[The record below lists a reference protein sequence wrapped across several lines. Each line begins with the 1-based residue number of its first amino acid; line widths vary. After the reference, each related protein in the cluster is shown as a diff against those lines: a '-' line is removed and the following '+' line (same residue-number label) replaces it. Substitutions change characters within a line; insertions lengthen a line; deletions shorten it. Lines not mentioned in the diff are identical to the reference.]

1 MGVSSAQHHL
11 RTGRGPFQWRKKA
24 TAKLAAETSTIPTNT
39 ATTKLSSSRTCTCLI
54 AVAPGNLERWPA
66 GTCAKSGAM
75 RPPRWLSCVRTALA
89 RRISR
94 SFRSSFQTNRLAVIR
109 VTSRRTAI
117 TALCPGNADTGVCD
131 AGLNFVASRARACG
145 SLAGGSVPGTRAGKR
160 RRNAQPRRSPAL
172 PLLRKPGLLQSPPKL
187 GFGKRSP

>member
-66 GTCAKSGAM
+66 GTCASPG
-75 RPPRWLSCVRTALA
+75 
-89 RRISR
+89 
-94 SFRSSFQTNRLAVIR
+94 
-109 VTSRRTAI
+109 
-117 TALCPGNADTGVCD
+117 LCDLP
-131 AGLNFVASRARACG
+131 AGLAACAPRSRGEFRVAF
-145 SLAGGSVPGTRAGKR
+145 
-160 RRNAQPRRSPAL
+160 
-172 PLLRKPGLLQSPPKL
+172 GLLSKL
-187 GFGKRSP
+187 IAWL